1 VGAFALVRLRRGPL
15 IETNPRETP
24 LATQN
29 KSIVSFAKLTSG
41 MEMPNLLDVQ
51 LRAFQTLLQT
61 EAAIQEREDVGLERV
76 FNEIFPISDVNGNFS
91 LEFVRYGLGEPK
103 YDMEECME
111 RDMTYA
117 APLKATLRL
126 IVWEDG
132 GDDRRPKDII
142 EKEVYLGDLPLLT
155 PLGTFIINGAERV
168 IVSQLHRSPGVV
180 FEETIHPNG
189 SKLFNARIIPFR
201 GSWVEFT
208 VDIHDVVAVHI
219 DKKKKFPASALLR
232 AVGYSRDA
240 DILSLFFQKQAV
252 ELAVLERETVREGRR
267 GEVFHGF
274 LGEDVLDPDS
284 LEQGTA
290 RLFRD
295 VVLPGTG
302 EVIERGA
309 TLTAESYTAF
319 REAGLWSL
327 PVAPGQLLGRA
338 GDELSAEIIGRL
350 QRAGIERVQAFRP
363 GHLGGSALRATLAK
377 DPTRGTLD
385 ALFAIHNLL
394 RPGTA
399 PAPEV
404 WTEEEFE
411 EGAGQVMHIG
421 DFVRLWADEASQ
433 PAEPAPREIQRST
446 EERMLRFAK
455 ERGIKYVWES
465 FREERTEKAARSGR
479 VLVFDLNRILQVYS
493 AVWRLLFQ
501 PRAALVVGSELNGKP
516 SAASDYGEY
525 SEESLNK
532 RYDLGR
538 VGRYKINQRLQTA
551 FGALGFTAP
560 PAGMTALTAQD
571 VLAILYQLV
580 ELHEGRGQTDD
591 IDHLGNRRVRSVG
604 ELIANQF
611 SVGLSRM
618 ARLVRERM
626 SIVSDPD
633 KINIDDLVN
642 ARTVSAV
649 IQQFFGSSQLS
660 QFMDQ
665 TNPLAEL
672 THKRRLSALGPGGLT
687 RERAGFEVRDVHYSH
702 YGRMCPIETPE
713 GPNIGLI
720 NSLTTFSRI
729 NDLGFIETPYRK
741 VVRAVARYPHKV
753 KLQEAVRLVIGER
766 NRNYAK
772 AGEEIDAVR
781 GREVFK
787 AMITGAELAEDVR
800 DWSEVFP
807 RLLAGEILQRDWDEE
822 FAALPVLARRG
833 DRITEEIAQR
843 ITSQP
848 VNLVRVV
855 SRRAGAEIR
864 GVAPETIRNP
874 IALPVRVFAP
884 SDSALLA
891 VPGTVLT
898 EEVVERLYQAQIEG
912 LAEAEVPHDLPERV
926 GLDYSDGIPALP
938 PESEVG
944 RVALVPAV
952 ILTHVTPVVTTITA
966 WLSANEEENA
976 PVAQANAP
984 LTAENRFANEYVL
997 CRERGDFPLLR
1008 PDEIDYMDVAPDQLV
1023 SVAAALIPFLEH
1035 DDANRA
1041 LMGSNMQRQ
1050 GVPLLFPEAP
1060 LVGTG
1065 LEETVARDSGAVVI
1079 ARRGGTVVE
1088 VTADHIVVD
1097 TGVNTTSTDGEP
1109 LRRLA
1114 QFDRYRLKKY
1124 WRTNQDTAI
1133 NQRPLVHVG
1142 QQVGRG
1148 DILADGASTDRGE
1161 LALGRNLLVAFMPW
1175 YGHNFE
1181 DAIVLSERLVKDDVY
1196 TSIHI
1201 QELELQVRD
1210 TKRGMEEITREI
1222 PNVAEESLIDL
1233 DERGVVRI
1241 GARVKAGDILVGK
1254 ITPKGETELSP
1265 EEKLL
1270 TAIFG
1275 EKAKDVKD
1283 SSLKVPPGVEG
1294 TVIDVKVFS
1303 RRIDDPL
1310 LEKEHGQKIGELR
1323 AFERAEIGRIS
1334 EARDEEL
1341 KDMLRGKTVA
1351 LFLKRGTVEPFLE
1364 EGTELGDEVLKEL
1377 DLTEV
1382 DLTTLKVTDRET
1394 NERLRRLIDE
1404 AKRRIER
1411 VRLRT
1416 EEQIDKVFQPDEL
1429 PPGVVQLVK
1438 VYLAEKRKISVGD
1451 KMAGRHGNKGI
1462 IARIVPEEDMPFLPD
1477 GTPVDV
1483 CLNPLGVPSR
1493 MNVGQILET
1502 HLGWV
1507 ARVLGFEAKTPVFQ
1521 GASEDEIGVLLRLA
1535 GVKWAAQALQ
1545 VSGDAP
1551 EFDLEEARAIIKALQ
1566 SLPADDEPRP
1576 MRGIGRP
1583 MDRVFDAQI
1592 LASDLAQKLREVGR
1606 FLAAAAEEVLRDGDQ
1621 TVEEAFP
1628 AIAAHA
1634 RSGENLNAAVEEFM
1648 QRAGLTPGAK
1658 VKLRD
1663 GRSGTEFSSPV
1674 SVGEI
1679 YMLKLSHLVDDKI
1692 HARSIG
1698 PYSLV
1703 TQQPLAGKAQ
1713 FGGQRFGEMEVWA
1726 LEAYGAAHTLQ
1737 EILTVKSDDVNGR
1750 SRVYEAIVKGENLPE
1765 PGLPESFNVLVKEL
1779 QALGISV
1786 TLGN

>member
-1 VGAFALVRLRRGPL
+1 MQDK
-15 IETNPRETP
+15 N
-24 LATQN
+24 
-29 KSIVSFAKLTSG
+29 IVSFAKLTAG

-51 LRAFQTLLQT
+51 LQAFQTLLQT

-91 LEFVRYGLGEPK
+91 LEFVRYSLGEPK
-103 YDMEECME
+103 YDIEECME

-126 IVWEDG
+126 IVWEDV
-132 GDDRRPKDII
+132 GDERRPKDII

-155 PLGTFIINGAERV
+155 PLGTFIVNGAERV

-180 FEETIHPNG
+180 FEENIHPNG
-189 SKLFNARIIPFR
+189 SKLFSARIIPFR

-208 VDIHDVVAVHI
+208 IDIHDVISVHI

-232 AVGYSRDA
+232 AVGYSRPS
-240 DILSLFFQKQAV
+240 DILNLFFSREAV
-252 ELAVLERETVREGRR
+252 ALASLERETVKETRR
-267 GEVFHGF
+267 SAEVFHGF
-274 LGEDVLDPDS
+274 LGEDIPDPGQ
-284 LEQGTA
+284 LGANGPLLYRE
-290 RLFRD
+290 
-295 VVLPGTG
+295 VVLPQTG
-302 EVIERGA
+302 EIFERG
-309 TLTAESYTAF
+309 TRLSEPMYTAM
-319 REAGLWSL
+319 REGGITHL
-327 PVAPGQLLGRA
+327 PVAPGTLLARA
-338 GDELSAEIIGRL
+338 GEDLSAELIGRL
-350 QRAGIERVQAFRP
+350 IRAGIDSVQLFRP
-363 GHLGGSALRATLAK
+363 QTHGGTTLRATLAK

-404 WTEEEFE
+404 WTEDEFL
-411 EGAGQVMHIG
+411 ASQDQLLHVA
-421 DFVRLWADEASQ
+421 DFLRLWNDTEEAANSDIVG
-433 PAEPAPREIQRST
+433 RELQRST
-446 EERMLRFAK
+446 EDRMLRFAQ
-455 ERGIKYVWES
+455 ERGIKYVWEN
-465 FREERTEKAARSGR
+465 FREEKTEKAARSAKLLVYETSR
-479 VLVFDLNRILQVYS
+479 VLTVYN

-501 PRAALVVGSELNGKP
+501 PRASLVVAGELVAG
-516 SAASDYGEY
+516 AGALRSDYGEY
-525 SEESLNK
+525 SEEALNK

-538 VGRYKINQRLQTA
+538 VGRYKINQRLQPG
-551 FGALGFTAP
+551 FEELGFSTP

-571 VLAILYQLV
+571 VLAILHHLV
-580 ELHEGRGQTDD
+580 ELHEGRGYTDD

-720 NSLTTFSRI
+720 NSLTTYSRI

-741 VVRAVARYPHKV
+741 VVRSVVRYPSEV
-753 KLQEAVRLVIGER
+753 TLQESVRLVLGER
-766 NRNYAK
+766 SKVFAK
-772 AGEEIDAVR
+772 AGERLDAQK
-781 GREVFK
+781 GRDIFRQMV
-787 AMITGAELAEDVR
+787 IGAELAEDVR
-800 DWSEVFP
+800 DWSAVLP
-807 RLLAGEILQRDWDEE
+807 RMLAGEILQENWEAVLEE
-822 FAALPVLARRG
+822 VPVLARRG
-833 DRITEEIAQR
+833 ERITDEMARRLSE
-843 ITSQP
+843 QP
-848 VNLVRVV
+848 VNLVRVI
-855 SRRAGAEIR
+855 SRRAGAEVR
-864 GVAPETIRNP
+864 GVAPETLRNP
-874 IALPVRVFAP
+874 VSLPVQVFQPKTSAYLAP
-884 SDSALLA
+884 
-891 VPGTVLT
+891 PGTVLT
-898 EEVVERLYQAQIEG
+898 PEVVETLYATQMTG
-912 LAEAEVPHDLPERV
+912 LDEAEAPHDAPEKV
-926 GLDYSDGIPALP
+926 GLEYTSGVPALTAP
-938 PESEVG
+938 TEIG
-944 RVALVPAV
+944 RAALQPDGE
-952 ILTHVTPVVTTITA
+952 LTHVTPVVTRITA
-966 WLSANEEENA
+966 WLSANEEELA
-976 PVAQANAP
+976 RIAQANAP
-984 LTAENRFANEYVL
+984 LAAEGTFVNEFVL

-1050 GVPLLFPEAP
+1050 AVPLLFPEAP

-1065 LEETVARDSGAVVI
+1065 LEETSARDSGAVVV
-1079 ARRGGTVVE
+1079 ARRSGAVVE

-1097 TGVNTTSTDGEP
+1097 AGSQATATSAEP

-1133 NQRPLVHVG
+1133 NQRPLVRKG
-1142 QQVGRG
+1142 QQVARG

-1181 DAIVLSERLVKDDVY
+1181 DAIVLSERLVRDDVY

-1222 PNVAEESLIDL
+1222 PNVAEESLVDL
-1233 DERGVVRI
+1233 DERGVIRV

-1310 LEKEHGQKIGELR
+1310 LEKEHGQRIGELR
-1323 AFERAEIGRIS
+1323 SFERTEIHRIS
-1334 EARDEEL
+1334 EARDEEIREL
-1341 KDMLRGKTVA
+1341 IRDREVA
-1351 LFLKRGTVEPFLE
+1351 LFLKRGTVEPFFT
-1364 EGTELGDEVLKEL
+1364 EGTKLTEEVVSEL

-1382 DLTTLKVTDRET
+1382 DLTTLKVTDRST
-1394 NERLRRLIDE
+1394 NEQLRRLIDE

-1411 VRLRT
+1411 VRQRT

-1521 GASEDEIGVLLRLA
+1521 GASEDEIGVLLRYA
-1535 GVKWAAQALQ
+1535 GIQWAGNALG
-1545 VSGDAP
+1545 VSGSAP
-1551 EFDLEEARAIIKALQ
+1551 TFDLGDIRAAIEAARGVPVDGEP
-1566 SLPADDEPRP
+1566 LPA
-1576 MRGIGRP
+1576 RGIGRSI
-1583 MDRVFDAQI
+1583 DRI
-1592 LASDLAQKLREVGR
+1592 TT
-1606 FLAAAAEEVLRDGDQ
+1606 AAGAPAGVVAKFKALKKYLVSSAEELVGQRETETAL
-1621 TVEEAFP
+1621 EEAFP
-1628 AIAAHA
+1628 AAAA
-1634 RSGENLNAAVEEFM
+1634 LRGAKSFQGLNAAIEEHLT
-1648 QRAGLTPGAK
+1648 RAGLTPGGK
-1658 VKLRD
+1658 VRLRD
-1663 GRSGTEFSSPV
+1663 GRSGREFTSPV
-1674 SVGEI
+1674 TVGAI

-1786 TLGN
+1786 TLGS